1 MARKPVIDQALR
13 LLAQALNAGAVVE
26 LAGRALVRVEAAG
39 RVTPR
44 DRTGA
49 WPAFAAAEPGIYAC
63 CPLLTALPAA
73 ALSAGCYGWLRL
85 GETDELEELL
95 PVAEWLAALS
105 RSEIHAFAV
114 GLLHGLGRIAE
125 ASSPKDGARP
135 LIRAPESLAR
145 ELFG

>member
-1 MARKPVIDQALR
+1 MARKPAFDQALR
-13 LLAQALNAGAVVE
+13 LLARALTAGAVVE
-26 LAGRALVRVEAAG
+26 LAGRTLVRVEAAG

-49 WPAFAAAEPGIYAC
+49 WPAFVASEPGIYAC
-63 CPLLTALPAA
+63 CPLLTALPTA
-73 ALSAGCYGWLRL
+73 ALGPGCYGWLRL
-85 GETDELEELL
+85 GETDEVEELL
-95 PVAEWLAALS
+95 PVAEWLAALGP
-105 RSEIHAFAV
+105 SEAHAFAV

-125 ASSPKDGARP
+125 ASSPADGARP